1 MIEKLVTGTPC
12 ISSEFLND
20 EEMGL
25 KRLPD
30 FNGAPDTT
38 LWEETMKKV
47 LFAAVA
53 ATIVAG
59 AALAEERYVMIT
71 HTQGTDPFWPVVE
84 KGGRDAAKHVG
95 ATLEY
100 NFDVSGDMAAMAK
113 LIEAAAATQPDGII
127 VSLPDAAALGPAI
140 KAAVSDGV
148 PVITINSGLESS
160 AELGALM
167 HVGQPERLA
176 GEKAGQRA
184 AAEGVTNGLCL
195 NQESFNTALVDR
207 CTGYFDGIG
216 GDLNMIDVSNDP
228 TQIETRTA
236 AALQADES
244 INGVLAVG
252 PHVCEAATKA
262 IEAVGADVHL
272 ACFDLSPGVMDM
284 IQDGRAAFTI
294 DQQQRLQ
301 GYMPVIVLH
310 LYNNHAGLLPGA
322 NIPSGPGFV
331 DASNAANVSALA
343 GIDR

>member
-1 MIEKLVTGTPC
+1 
-12 ISSEFLND
+12 
-20 EEMGL
+20 
-25 KRLPD
+25 
-30 FNGAPDTT
+30 
-38 LWEETMKKV
+38 MKK
-47 LFAAVA
+47 LILTAAAAVLM
-53 ATIVAG
+53 AG
-59 AALAEERYVMIT
+59 AAHAERYVMIT

-84 KGGRDAAKHVG
+84 KGGRDAAEAVG

-100 NFDVSGDMAAMAK
+100 NFDVSGDMAAMAQ

-127 VSLPDAAALGPAI
+127 VSLPDADALGPAI
-140 KAAVSDGV
+140 RSAVADGI
-148 PVITINSGLESS
+148 PVITMNSGLEAS

-176 GEKAGQRA
+176 GQKAGERA

-195 NQESFNTALVDR
+195 NQEAFNTALVDR
-207 CTGYFDGIG
+207 CTGYFEGIG

-228 TQIETRTA
+228 AQIETRTA
-236 AALQADES
+236 AALQADAS
-244 INGVLAVG
+244 IDGVLAVG
-252 PHVCEAATKA
+252 PHVCEAANRA
-262 IEAVGADVHL
+262 IKEVGADVHL

-284 IQDGRAAFTI
+284 IQAGDAAFTI

-310 LYNNHAGLLPGA
+310 LYNTGAGLLPGA

-331 DASNAANVSALA
+331 DASNAASVSALA

>member
-1 MIEKLVTGTPC
+1 
-12 ISSEFLND
+12 
-20 EEMGL
+20 
-25 KRLPD
+25 
-30 FNGAPDTT
+30 
-38 LWEETMKKV
+38 MKK
-47 LFAAVA
+47 LILTAAA
-53 ATIVAG
+53 AALMAG
-59 AALAEERYVMIT
+59 AAHAERYVMIT

-84 KGGRDAAKHVG
+84 KGGRDAAEAVG

-100 NFDVSGDMAAMAK
+100 NFDVSGDMAAMAQ

-127 VSLPDAAALGPAI
+127 VSLPDADALGPAI
-140 KAAVSDGV
+140 RSAVADGI
-148 PVITINSGLESS
+148 PVITMNSGLEAS

-176 GEKAGQRA
+176 GQKAGERA

-195 NQESFNTALVDR
+195 NQEAFNTALVDR
-207 CTGYFDGIG
+207 CTGYFEGVG

-228 TQIETRTA
+228 AQIETRTA
-236 AALQADES
+236 AALQADPS
-244 INGVLAVG
+244 IDGVLAVG
-252 PHVCEAATKA
+252 PHVCEAANRA
-262 IEAVGADVHL
+262 IKEVGADVHL

-284 IQDGRAAFTI
+284 IQACDAAFTI

-310 LYNNHAGLLPGA
+310 LYNTGAGLLPGA

-331 DASNAANVSALA
+331 DASNAASVAALA